1 MKSTSKKNSLSV
13 KPSPRQRAAHPFV
26 PPPVGPPSCKDLDD
40 GCLRLLPKPSPLTTP
55 GSIADTTATDA
66 VTDHPASASRLREE
80 SLRAWAE
87 YQGALAGGKAASDAA
102 AMDLDRDNKEASG
115 RGGKPKRESDRGA
128 YREYGGIGVMM
139 LDVWGNQPWR
149 LDEKG
154 AATAKGEE
162 GPGFHPK
169 SLLSKR

>member
-1 MKSTSKKNSLSV
+1 M
-13 KPSPRQRAAHPFV
+13 
-26 PPPVGPPSCKDLDD
+26 
-40 GCLRLLPKPSPLTTP
+40 
-55 GSIADTTATDA
+55 
-66 VTDHPASASRLREE
+66 
-80 SLRAWAE
+80 
-87 YQGALAGGKAASDAA
+87 AGGKAASDAA
-102 AMDLDRDNKEASG
+102 AVGLDRDNKEASG
-115 RGGKPKRESDRGA
+115 RGGKPKRESDRGV
-128 YREYGGIGVMM
+128 YREYGGIGVLM